1 MNEILGE
8 RANHF
13 RVETLDL
20 LIFKLL
26 WIIIYLIS
34 FGIIFRQT
42 DVHFCDADFVFQV
55 DNNFQNMYR
64 ANYVVIV
71 FINWV
76 VAVCLKKSSLLFFI
90 WIN

>member
-26 WIIIYLIS
+26 WIVIYLIS
-34 FGIIFRQT
+34 LSIIFRQN

-64 ANYVVIV
+64 ANCVVIV

-76 VAVCLKKSSLLFFI
+76 VAVCLKKSILLFFI